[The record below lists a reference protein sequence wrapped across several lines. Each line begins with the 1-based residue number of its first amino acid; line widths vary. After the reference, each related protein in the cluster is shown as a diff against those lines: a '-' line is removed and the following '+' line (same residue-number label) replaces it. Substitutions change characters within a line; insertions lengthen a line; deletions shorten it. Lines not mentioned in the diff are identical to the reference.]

1 MRRKLLE
8 NRIHIGLVAATLV
21 MIVLRILLNEK
32 GRVTPDSIRFMR
44 TSHVFPVIDNTTT
57 PLGYLLSIKFFTLFG
72 WGEFWASKVVGI
84 LALCAILYFAK
95 KKKFLFRETIMVG
108 SLFSFVSIFAST
120 LSESLMLP
128 CIFLFLYICRLHI
141 IGESKEWQA
150 FAQIS
155 FSLILMYL
163 VRYSAVF
170 FMGGVFLFGIFNYKK
185 HYSKNFIGAALTG
198 FLFVALYKTLF
209 IDYFNPDYLGNAI
222 EPNISSASQ
231 LVTELFYGL
240 ATSFN
245 PFIHI
250 SNPGGGLVNFAVYGV
265 GFLNIAVAAILFI
278 KNKLSETERFLV
290 FIGVTGIV
298 CTFLVQFVY
307 VVDAL
312 DYRLLAPFTF
322 VIWLVYFKKLYQVF
336 GKLTY
341 LVPAISLLTGL
352 IFIFL
357 SRGNFLE
364 NRLAAANFL
373 DQEKLRDAPLQF
385 YRGEDSN
392 FSATQIAE
400 LLSTVN
406 PNIRFTENPKDTLQR
421 TTLTAHKVLRKIKI
435 DTNKFQ

>member
-8 NRIHIGLVAATLV
+8 NRIHIGLFAATVV

-44 TSHVFPVIDNTTT
+44 TSHVIPVIDNTTT
-57 PLGYLLSIKFFTLFG
+57 PLGYPLSIKFFTLFG

-84 LALCAILYFAK
+84 LALIAMIYLAK
-95 KKKFLFRETIMVG
+95 RAKFYLRETIIVC
-108 SLFSFVSIFAST
+108 SLFSFVSIFAAT
-120 LSESLMLP
+120 LSEALMLP
-128 CIFLFLYICRLHI
+128 FVFVFLYVARLQI
-141 IGESKEWQA
+141 IGQSSGFQA
-150 FAQIS
+150 FIQLS
-155 FSLILMYL
+155 VSLILLYL
-163 VRYSAVF
+163 VRYPAVF
-170 FMGGVFLFGIFNYKK
+170 FMGGLLLFGLINYRK

-198 FLFVALYKTLF
+198 FLFVALYKVMF
-209 IDYFNPDYLGNAI
+209 IDHFNPEYLGNVI
-222 EPNISSASQ
+222 ELKISSTSQ
-231 LVTELFYGL
+231 FMTEFFRGMTT
-240 ATSFN
+240 AFN

-250 SNPGGGLVNFAVYGV
+250 AKPGGGIVNFAIFGV
-265 GFLNIAVAAILFI
+265 GILNIVFAAILFI
-278 KNKLSETERFLV
+278 RNKPSETEWFLV

-322 VIWLVYFKKLYQVF
+322 LIWLVYFKKLYQVF

-364 NRLAAANFL
+364 NRRAAAKLL
-373 DQEKLRDAPLQF
+373 DQEKLRDAPLKF

-392 FSATQIAE
+392 FSATRIAE

-406 PNIRFTENPKDTLQR
+406 PNIRFTENPKDTLQK